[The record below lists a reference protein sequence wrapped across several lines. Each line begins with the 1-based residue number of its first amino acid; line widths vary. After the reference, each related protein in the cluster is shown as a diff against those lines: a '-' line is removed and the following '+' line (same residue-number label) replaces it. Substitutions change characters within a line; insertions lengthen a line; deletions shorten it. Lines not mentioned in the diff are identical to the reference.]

1 VEVLAADFSQ
11 IRTYSDEALRSK
23 MDIYSDILRRRY
35 NGDSQNSKKKLAKML
50 ADKDHW
56 IAMSREEMEAALVI
70 EYMKAVIG
78 KTSVAE
84 IEELLG
90 FRVVRQ

>member
-1 VEVLAADFSQ
+1 
-11 IRTYSDEALRSK
+11 
-23 MDIYSDILRRRY
+23 MDIYSDILKRRY
-35 NGDSQNSKKKLAKML
+35 NGDNQNGKKRLAKML

-70 EYMKAVIG
+70 EYIKAVIG
-78 KTSVAE
+78 KTPAAE
-84 IEELLG
+84 IEKLLG